1 MEWAK
6 NVQINIEL
14 LNHDLNIWDRK
25 LEAAI
30 VNQGKSLSNSFPLG
44 SKLQIVKQHDQCS

>member
-30 VNQGKSLSNSFPLG
+30 EAYYIHSL
-44 SKLQIVKQHDQCS
+44 